1 MHPGPVMHFSLPHLF
16 LFFLVLVVCHGCER
30 SRQCVTRATC
40 TPRFVGLYIPVH
52 GRTEL
57 HRSMGVGVRERGKRV
72 PELTSK
78 VLPPDPPPA
87 GS

>member
-40 TPRFVGLYIPVH
+40 TPRFVGLYNRYMVEPSYIDQWVL
-52 GRTEL
+52 GC
-57 HRSMGVGVRERGKRV
+57 VREVREC
-72 PELTSK
+72 PS
-78 VLPPDPPPA
+78 
-87 GS
+87 